1 MFEIG
6 DIAVV
11 REGIVPGST
20 SSDGVYFAP
29 IMGSIGSIIICSRVK
44 TRMGKTAYMCEG
56 GWAWSKEW
64 LRPADTDKTSDW
76 FKSVTGVK

>member
-6 DIAVV
+6 DLAVV
-11 REGIVPGST
+11 REGIESGST

-29 IMGSIGSIIICSRVK
+29 TMGLIRSITIRARVK
-44 TRMGKTAYMCEG
+44 TRTGEIAYMCEG
-56 GWAWSKEW
+56 GWSWSKEW

>member
-6 DIAVV
+6 DLAVV
-11 REGIVPGST
+11 REGIESGST

-29 IMGSIGSIIICSRVK
+29 IMGSIGSITIRARVR
-44 TRMGKTAYMCEG
+44 TRTGEIAYMCED

>member
-11 REGIVPGST
+11 REGIVQGST

-29 IMGSIGSIIICSRVK
+29 KMKFIGSISISAKVL
-44 TRMGKTAYMCEG
+44 TRTGATAYRCEDD
-56 GWAWSKEW
+56 WVWSKEW

-76 FKSVTGVK
+76 FKSITGVK

>member
-20 SSDGVYFAP
+20 SSDGVYFA
-29 IMGSIGSIIICSRVK
+29 SRTKFIGSISISAIVS
-44 TRMGKTAYMCEG
+44 TRTGATAYMCDD

-76 FKSVTGVK
+76 VKSITGVK